1 MMSHAALDKRLWE
14 AIVRYQTPMGTE
26 STVPE
31 DAGDNAQPMWLM
43 RPTRCF
49 VGPLLDFSLTNQ
61 LADTMQTMDE
71 WKPPCLTEYLLICL
85 YTLSNGCGLYRLLCS
100 GYYWL

>member
-31 DAGDNAQPMWLM
+31 DAGDNA
-43 RPTRCF
+43 
-49 VGPLLDFSLTNQ
+49 
-61 LADTMQTMDE
+61 
-71 WKPPCLTEYLLICL
+71 
-85 YTLSNGCGLYRLLCS
+85 
-100 GYYWL
+100 